1 MREVAESKFLK
12 WFYSLSAVLFVTLLL
27 VARCAGTLPGSP
39 SPQNPPSEA
48 QSSADPPSNKPTEG
62 RIGYLLPDSIPSF
75 PLRSIRPSA
84 GGPGDAV
91 QDYDS
96 SDGSRVH
103 VLVRASDE
111 PVETSERSTPVRI
124 HGYRGVRVVSQGY
137 VFIGWRVNR
146 YLFALWAY
154 PPEGTSQVSSSRAM
168 RAAEQ
173 VVQYAE
179 RRMLSDGGI
188 LLPP

>member
-12 WFYSLSAVLFVTLLL
+12 WFYSILAVFFVVLLL
-27 VARCAGTLPGSP
+27 VARSAGTLPGTP
-39 SPQNPPSEA
+39 SPQIPSMEA
-48 QSSADPPSNKPTEG
+48 QSSNEPAGGKPTEG
-62 RIGYLLPDSIPSF
+62 RIGYLLPDSIPCF
-75 PLRSIRPSA
+75 PVQSTRPSA

-91 QDYDS
+91 QDYGS

-103 VLVRASDE
+103 VLVRVSDE

-124 HGYRGVRVVSQGY
+124 RGYRGVRVVSQGY
-137 VFIGWRVNR
+137 AFVGWRVNR
-146 YLFALWAY
+146 YVFALWAY
-154 PPEGTSQVSSSRAM
+154 PPEGTAQISSSRAM

-173 VVQYAE
+173 VAEYAE

-188 LLPP
+188 LLAP